1 MWPQASPSPPTPPGG
16 LSACGSVG
24 QGFQSLGFSKR
35 RGSLKL
41 EARGRGLGA
50 RVRQHMTSGGAAGAA
65 LGGWSACQASKSEF
79 LVFLKGKPRF
89 FEGRRAPRRSQKGGL
104 GTAGG
109 APWRVREIVGRRREL
124 SGSPEGSGGRF
135 WELWGAHLEALGTFL
150 ATSEW
155 IFSPFRHNEAP
166 ASAEWQA

>member
-1 MWPQASPSPPTPPGG
+1 MWPQASPSPPTPASEPGP
-16 LSACGSVG
+16 SAWGSVG
-24 QGFQSLGFSKR
+24 QGFQSLGLSKR

-41 EARGRGLGA
+41 EARGRGLAA
-50 RVRQHMTSGGAAGAA
+50 RVGTQVTAGGAAGAA
-65 LGGWSACQASKSEF
+65 LGGWSACQASKWEF
-79 LVFLKGKPRF
+79 FVFLKGKHRF
-89 FEGRRAPRRSQKGGL
+89 FEGRRAPQRSQKGGF

-135 WELWGAHLEALGTFL
+135 WELWGAHLEALGTFF

-166 ASAEWQA
+166 ASAE